1 MRMVL
6 NRMHARQEQMRAIV
20 GNAYLSTY
28 VSKKGVASSGGSF
41 STPWML
47 CCTPTLPCAALR
59 PLCPLPASSPRA
71 AWWDKCGD
79 MLCADVSSPPDLL
92 LLFSAKIFFW
102 FSASFFRFAITS
114 ACDLVMSD
122 VVCCTWRGG
131 VGSSV
136 RCSSSAA
143 CVPRQVDSIAPVPV
157 DFPLG
162 LFKRDVIG
170 CSRVWNSCAES
181 VRIGEILCTPL
192 AKQGSVDPERC
203 LALGAIPKRNTAF
216 RRGRSQ
222 HTSITAMEHT
232 PRRGGGAGRGGG
244 RSAGGALTAPSPT
257 SAKRDCCR
265 ASTREPPTCMA
276 AMANTATSATAVLPT
291 IVPSRFK

>member
-1 MRMVL
+1 
-6 NRMHARQEQMRAIV
+6 MHARQEQMRAIV

-122 VVCCTWRGG
+122 VVCCT
-131 VGSSV
+131 
-136 RCSSSAA
+136 
-143 CVPRQVDSIAPVPV
+143 
-157 DFPLG
+157 
-162 LFKRDVIG
+162 
-170 CSRVWNSCAES
+170 
-181 VRIGEILCTPL
+181 
-192 AKQGSVDPERC
+192 
-203 LALGAIPKRNTAF
+203 
-216 RRGRSQ
+216 
-222 HTSITAMEHT
+222 
-232 PRRGGGAGRGGG
+232 
-244 RSAGGALTAPSPT
+244 APSPT